1 MAKPAARSRRAQL
14 LEEIGKVVADSNRR
28 PTVIRPRS
36 HSNRTALL
44 PRLRQQGGA
53 AMTMFRIPI
62 AALAF
67 AALAVPASAQRVDND
82 AYARDMSGLVTKNP
96 FGLCWRTYSWTPDK
110 AIAECD
116 PELVKK
122 PTPVVRPTAAAAP
135 PPPPPPAPVA
145 APVAAAPIVAAP
157 VVVPPPAPVKRTVAV
172 TLGADATFD
181 TGKADLKPQGRAKLD
196 DVAAK
201 LTDASVTI
209 DSMIVTGH
217 TDNVGS
223 AAANQKLS
231 EQRAAAVKTYLV
243 GKGLDGS
250 KIRTQGKG
258 LTQPVADNKT
268 AQGRA
273 QNRRVEV
280 EVTGA
285 RAQ

>member
-1 MAKPAARSRRAQL
+1 MKSTA
-14 LEEIGKVVADSNRR
+14 VAL
-28 PTVIRPRS
+28 I
-36 HSNRTALL
+36 L
-44 PRLRQQGGA
+44 
-53 AMTMFRIPI
+53 
-62 AALAF
+62 AALA
-67 AALAVPASAQRVDND
+67 LPAGAQPVDND
-82 AYARDMSGLVTKNP
+82 AYARDMSGQVTKNP
-96 FGLCWRTYSWTPDK
+96 FGLCWRTYSWTSAK

-116 PELVKK
+116 PDLVKK
-122 PTPVVRPTAAAAP
+122 PAPVVKPTAAAAP
-135 PPPPPPAPVA
+135 PAPPPPAPVA
-145 APVAAAPIVAAP
+145 APVAVAPVAVAP

-196 DVAAK
+196 DIAAK
-201 LTDASVTI
+201 LTEPSVTI
-209 DSMIVTGH
+209 DSMTVTGH

-223 AAANQKLS
+223 AASNQKLS
-231 EQRAAAVKTYLV
+231 ERRAEAVKTYLV
-243 GKGLDGS
+243 GKGVDGS

-258 LTQPVADNKT
+258 LTQPITDNKT

>member
-1 MAKPAARSRRAQL
+1 MNMSL
-14 LEEIGKVVADSNRR
+14 
-28 PTVIRPRS
+28 
-36 HSNRTALL
+36 
-44 PRLRQQGGA
+44 
-53 AMTMFRIPI
+53 MPI
-62 AALAF
+62 AAAL
-67 AALAVPASAQRVDND
+67 ALAVLATPVSAQPVDND
-82 AYARDMSGLVTKNP
+82 AYARDMSGQVEKNP

-122 PTPVVRPTAAAAP
+122 PTPAVRPTAAAAP
-135 PPPPPPAPVA
+135 PPPL
-145 APVAAAPIVAAP
+145 APVAAAPIAVAP

-181 TGKADLKPQGRAKLD
+181 TGKADLKQQGRAKLD

-201 LTDASVTI
+201 LSAPGVTI
-209 DSMIVTGH
+209 DSMTVTGH

-231 EQRAAAVKTYLV
+231 ERRAEAVKTYLV
-243 GKGLDGS
+243 AKGVDGS

-258 LTQPVADNKT
+258 LTQPIADNKT

-273 QNRRVEV
+273 QNRRVDV

>member
-1 MAKPAARSRRAQL
+1 MNTSR
-14 LEEIGKVVADSNRR
+14 
-28 PTVIRPRS
+28 
-36 HSNRTALL
+36 
-44 PRLRQQGGA
+44 
-53 AMTMFRIPI
+53 MPI

-67 AALAVPASAQRVDND
+67 AALAMPASAQVVDND
-82 AYARDMSGLVTKNP
+82 AYARDMSSQVTKNP

-135 PPPPPPAPVA
+135 PPPLAPAA
-145 APVAAAPIVAAP
+145 APIAAAPIVAAP
-157 VVVPPPAPVKRTVAV
+157 IVVPPPAPVKRTVAV

-181 TGKADLKPQGRAKLD
+181 TGKADLKPQGRTKLD
-196 DVAAK
+196 EVAGK
-201 LTDASVTI
+201 LTDPSVTI

-223 AAANQKLS
+223 AASNQKLS
-231 EQRAAAVKTYLV
+231 ERRAEAVKTYLV
-243 GKGLDGS
+243 AKGLNGS

-258 LTQPVADNKT
+258 LTQPIADNKT